1 MRAVFDPSNNRE
13 VTNDYKIQFSG
24 LAEGEHLFGYVLG
37 HSFFALFNEEVI
49 LGGEV
54 KVEVTMDKQPR
65 MLQFSFDM
73 SGVVEVLC
81 DRCADPVKLEIDS
94 REQLIAQISSHESSE
109 NDDIVFIDE
118 EAFEF
123 DLTQHLYD
131 YIMLALPMRMTHE
144 QSIDN
149 QPCDPEMI
157 RLLEQYSAGTT
168 KDHRWQ
174 GLEGLTSADDTI
186 IQ

>member
-1 MRAVFDPSNNRE
+1 M
-13 VTNDYKIQFSG
+13 TNDYKIQFSG
-24 LAEGEHLFGYVLG
+24 LAEGEHHFGYTLG
-37 HSFFALFNEEVI
+37 QRFFALFDEEVI

-54 KVEVTMDKQPR
+54 NASVTMDKQPR
-65 MLQFSFDM
+65 MLLFSFEF
-73 SGVVEVLC
+73 SGLVEVLC

-144 QSIDN
+144 LSADN

-157 RLLEQYSAGTT
+157 RLLEQYSAGIS
-168 KDHRWQ
+168 KENRWK
-174 GLEGLTSADDTI
+174 GLEGFTASSED
-186 IQ
+186 QVQS

>member
-1 MRAVFDPSNNRE
+1 

-37 HSFFALFNEEVI
+37 HPFFALFNDEVI

-65 MLQFSFDM
+65 MLLFTFDL

-81 DRCADPVKLEIDS
+81 DRCADPVKLEV
-94 REQLIAQISSHESSE
+94 EGEEKLIAQISSHETSE
-109 NDDIVFIDE
+109 DDDIVFITE

-131 YIMLALPMRMTHE
+131 YIRLALPMRITHD
-144 QSIDN
+144 QSVDG
-149 QPCDPEMI
+149 QECDPEMI
-157 RLLEQYSAGTT
+157 RLLEQYSAGVL
-168 KDHRWQ
+168 KDHRWK
-174 GLEGLTSADDTI
+174 GLEGLTSTEDTT